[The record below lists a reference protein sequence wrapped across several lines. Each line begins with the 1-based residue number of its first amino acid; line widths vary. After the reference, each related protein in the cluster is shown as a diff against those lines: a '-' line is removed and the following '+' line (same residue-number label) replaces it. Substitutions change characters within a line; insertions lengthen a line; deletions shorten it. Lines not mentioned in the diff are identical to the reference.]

1 MKEKRLI
8 EILGEPSLSN
18 DNWSRELTE
27 RDVETINRDIKIYQL
42 MVKRRSPHLN
52 IYGLHV
58 HLSDNHVANVFENYK
73 EYDAYAKDEILPYL
87 TGIIETCKSI
97 LKIGWLPFLSK
108 YRGSGVIFQ
117 KNLFEVN
124 HITMFISFNHKDVR
138 GDLPEFH
145 GADGIFG
152 RLKKFN
158 SNYCISCEQYKG
170 IDECLAR
177 ILQYIDEAF
186 KQHNVNG
193 RKIKDI
199 EKYQRRYLFEYDKNV
214 MNLYLLYNAEFIDGC
229 LRTTPRPKH
238 PDRFGFDEM
247 VRTIIVCGDAKN
259 ITGDVENIH
268 GKIPDTLYGDVSGL
282 SGDISYVSGD
292 ATGVELNIDLYR
304 KRKIMRSNVVINLDE
319 INTRKTP
326 ALSNKYKTLSYK
338 DNTILMKAWRT
349 FCYHTIGLEQDVYD
363 KFDSPVKVKPPFP
376 VDKWGR
382 HYEESGDTMRIY
394 SVNPA
399 DIMLAK
405 DVNKCATCFCLNS
418 GTSRWGPG
426 MRCLIAEATVNP
438 NLGVVLE
445 FRKQD
450 MTKKLNQFKGV
461 KFRWFDPDSASFF
474 QYTSQH
480 ADCFYSYENH
490 GLLPCFDGVVG
501 FGNVVPIYG
510 HDGICKNQYERQK
523 KLAYLETFIKPE
535 YKWYNGDNPEFPLV
549 NNYQNFYES
558 EISDEWKEQI
568 KRANNMADELRAL
581 IGTDKGDK

>member
-8 EILGEPSLSN
+8 QILGNPTPHN
-18 DNWSRELTE
+18 TNWAGALTD
-27 RDVETINRDIKIYQL
+27 RDVKTINRDIKIYQL
-42 MVKRRSPHLN
+42 MLKRKSPHLN

-58 HLSDNHVANVFENYK
+58 HLANSYFANDFENYK
-73 EYDAYAKDEILPYL
+73 EYDDYAKDEILPYL

-97 LKIGWLPFLSK
+97 LKIGWLPMLTR
-108 YRGSGVIFQ
+108 YRGTGGIF
-117 KNLFEVN
+117 KEDLLYVK
-124 HITMFISFNHKDVR
+124 HVTMFISFNHKDVR
-138 GDLPEFH
+138 GHLPEFH
-145 GADGIFG
+145 GADGILG
-152 RLKKFN
+152 RLKRFDC
-158 SNYCISCEQYKG
+158 NYCISCEQYKG
-170 IDECLAR
+170 VGVGLAR

-186 KQHNVNG
+186 KQHNVGG

-199 EKYQRRYLFEYDKNV
+199 EKYQRRYWFEYDKNV
-214 MNLYLLYNAEFIDGC
+214 TNRYLLYNAEFIDGY
-229 LRTTPRPKH
+229 LRTMLMPKY
-238 PDRFGFDEM
+238 PDRFGNDEM
-247 VRTIIVCGDAKN
+247 VRIITVYGDAKN
-259 ITGDVENIH
+259 ITGDVENIY
-268 GKIPDTLYGDVSGL
+268 GKIPESLYGDVSGL

-304 KRKIMRSNVVINLDE
+304 KRAIIKLDAVINLDE
-319 INTRKTP
+319 INTRKLP

-363 KFDSPVKVKPPFP
+363 KFDNPVKVKPPFP

-418 GTSRWGPG
+418 GTSRWGLG

-461 KFRWFDPDSASFF
+461 KFRWFDPDNASFF

-480 ADCFYSYENH
+480 AGCFYSCDNR
-490 GLLPCFDGVVG
+490 GLLPCFDAAVG

-510 HDGICKNQYERQK
+510 HDGICKPQAERQK

-535 YKWYNGDNPEFPLV
+535 YEWYNGDNPGFPLV

-568 KRANNMADELRAL
+568 KRANNMANELRAL